1 MNPLAM
7 INLAITFMSLNK
19 GQSAEGKKIIKEGMD
34 VIQTLGN
41 ALKDKK
47 VTMAEK
53 KALVKELRELN
64 IGAQVLYIPVHLQ
77 PYSREKYGFSLGDFP
92 KAEEYYNRCLCIP
105 IFPSMVDQE
114 VDFVIE
120 GVRSITA

>member
-34 VIQTLGN
+34 VIQTLGK

-47 VTMAEK
+47 ITMAEK
-53 KALVKELRELN
+53 KALVKELREFSKTTIDAVDKL
-64 IGAQVLYIPVHLQ
+64 VIP
-77 PYSREKYGFSLGDFP
+77 E
-92 KAEEYYNRCLCIP
+92 
-105 IFPSMVDQE
+105 
-114 VDFVIE
+114 
-120 GVRSITA
+120 

>member
-53 KALVKELRELN
+53 KALVKELR
-64 IGAQVLYIPVHLQ
+64 Q
-77 PYSREKYGFSLGDFP
+77 FSKVAIKTLDDIT
-92 KAEEYYNRCLCIP
+92 L
-105 IFPSMVDQE
+105 PS
-114 VDFVIE
+114 
-120 GVRSITA
+120 